1 MDIVYIFVIINV
13 NESNT
18 DCNEKEFNTIL
29 MNLHNFVQESN
40 SKLF

>member
-1 MDIVYIFVIINV
+1 MDIVYIFIIVNV
-13 NESNT
+13 NEFNN

-29 MNLHNFVQESN
+29 TNLHNFIQESN